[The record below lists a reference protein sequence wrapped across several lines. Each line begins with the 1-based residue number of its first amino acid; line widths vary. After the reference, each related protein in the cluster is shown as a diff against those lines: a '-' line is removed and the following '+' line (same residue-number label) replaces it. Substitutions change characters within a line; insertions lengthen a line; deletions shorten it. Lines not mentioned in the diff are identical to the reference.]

1 MKRGTRNAEPG
12 PKTEVGTKT
21 LRAQLSHVPELSIR
35 SLQRRVRLD
44 LPWLR
49 RFAAVA
55 IEECLP
61 VSGDEGFALSRLE
74 EISVAI
80 VSDRR
85 IAELHVEF
93 MSIEGATD
101 VITFEHGDIVI
112 SAETAQTQARDYA
125 QPVDHEIALYLI
137 HGLLHLN
144 GFDDL
149 EARARRRM
157 HAVQARVMRAC
168 LRRLPGG

>member
-1 MKRGTRNAEPG
+1 MTISLRN
-12 PKTEVGTKT
+12 
-21 LRAQLSHVPELSIR
+21 
-35 SLQRRVRLD
+35 LQRRARVD

-55 IEECLP
+55 LEECER
-61 VSGDEGFALSRLE
+61 VSSDGRYALRELE

-85 IAELHVEF
+85 IAEIHVEF
-93 MSIEGATD
+93 MGIAGPTD

-112 SAETAQTQARDYA
+112 SAETAQTYA
-125 QPVDHEIALYLI
+125 ERYKQPVNHEVALYVI

-149 EARARRRM
+149 DPRARRRM

-168 LRRLPGG
+168 LRRIHVG

>member
-1 MKRGTRNAEPG
+1 M
-12 PKTEVGTKT
+12 
-21 LRAQLSHVPELSIR
+21 
-35 SLQRRVRLD
+35 RLD

-55 IEECLP
+55 LEECAR
-61 VSGDEGFALSRLE
+61 VSGDGQFALPKLE
-74 EISVAI
+74 EVSVAI

-85 IAELHVEF
+85 IAEIHVEF
-93 MSIEGATD
+93 MDLAGPTD

-112 SAETAQTQARDYA
+112 SAETAQGYA
-125 QPVDHEIALYLI
+125 QHYGQPVNQEVALYII

-149 EARARRRM
+149 EPRAHRRM
-157 HAVQARVMRAC
+157 HAVQARIMRAC
-168 LRRLPGG
+168 LRRHGVD

>member
-1 MKRGTRNAEPG
+1 MKRGTRKA
-12 PKTEVGTKT
+12 KRGTKAEVAT
-21 LRAQLSHVPELSIR
+21 RTQPAQPSRVPELSIR
-35 SLQRRVRLD
+35 NLQRRIRLD

-55 IEECLP
+55 IEACLP
-61 VSGDEGFALSRLE
+61 LSGDEGFALSRLE

-93 MSIEGATD
+93 MRIAGPTD

>member
-1 MKRGTRNAEPG
+1 MISVRN
-12 PKTEVGTKT
+12 
-21 LRAQLSHVPELSIR
+21 
-35 SLQRRVRLD
+35 LQRRVPLD

-55 IEECLP
+55 LNEA
-61 VSGDEGFALSRLE
+61 VAHSADGKFALRALDE
-74 EISVAI
+74 VSVAI

-85 IAELHVEF
+85 IAQLHVDF
-93 MSIEGATD
+93 MGIAGATD

-112 SAETAQTQARDYA
+112 SAETARSYA
-125 QPVDHEIALYLI
+125 AEYTQPVDHEVALYIL

-149 EARARRRM
+149 ATRDRKRM
-157 HAVQARVMRAC
+157 HAVQARLFRRC
-168 LRRLPGG
+168 LARVAECD